1 MSNVADSLAYTSA
14 EGPAD
19 TAQSKREWN
28 LIFWLSVGW
37 LVILAVFIILGSAN
51 PLVPEIERDADLI
64 NAQPALTN
72 FWKDSCDPATESC
85 SRDDLVVGGL
95 FGNDDRGRDVLA
107 ITVDGGR
114 ISAFIAITV
123 TVIGIF
129 IGGAMGL
136 LAGYLRGGLDVVV
149 QIIVNVTLSVP
160 ALLLVI
166 FIVVVRGRSIWNVI
180 LAVSL
185 LAIPALARI
194 VRASTLQV
202 ADREYVKAAEV
213 LGVKRRS
220 ILVREVLP
228 NVMPTM
234 ISFAFL
240 TTGIILVAEGGL
252 AFLGL
257 SVESPSITWGRI
269 ISDGRADFREA
280 PFVVLAPS
288 MILFFTVLSLNLVG
302 DHLLKRY
309 DIKEAGL

>member
-1 MSNVADSLAYTSA
+1 MTNIADNLAHTSSA
-14 EGPAD
+14 GPPD
-19 TAQSKREWN
+19 TPESKREWDI
-28 LIFWLSVGW
+28 IFWFSVGW
-37 LVILAVFIILGSAN
+37 LVVLVVFVLLGSAN

-64 NAQPALTN
+64 NAQPAITN
-72 FWKDSCDPATESC
+72 FFKESCDPEVERC
-85 SRDDLVVGGL
+85 GRDDLVVGGL

-107 ITVDGGR
+107 TTVDGGR
-114 ISAFIAITV
+114 ISLFIAVTV
-123 TVIGIF
+123 TAIGIVF
-129 IGGAMGL
+129 GGALGL
-136 LAGYLRGGLDVVV
+136 LAGYLKGRVDILV
-149 QIIVNVTLSVP
+149 QIIINVTLSIP

-202 ADREYVKAAEV
+202 ADREFVKAAEV
-213 LGVKRRS
+213 LGVKKAS
-220 ILVREVLP
+220 ILLREVLP

-240 TTGIILVAEGGL
+240 TTGIILVAEGAL

-269 ISDGRADFREA
+269 IADGRNDFREA
-280 PFVVLAPS
+280 AHVVLAPS
-288 MILFFTVLSLNLVG
+288 IILFLTVLSLNLIG
-302 DHLLKRY
+302 DKLLKRY
-309 DIKEAGL
+309 DIREAGL

>member
-1 MSNVADSLAYTSA
+1 MSNVADNLAYTSKA
-14 EGPAD
+14 GPPD
-19 TAQSKREWN
+19 TVDSKREWN

-37 LVILAVFIILGSAN
+37 LVILVVFILLGSAN
-51 PLVPEIERDADLI
+51 PLVPEIERNADLI

-72 FWKDSCDPATESC
+72 FWKDSCDPEVERC
-85 SRDDLVVGGL
+85 GRDAFVVGGL

-114 ISAFIAITV
+114 ISAFIALVV
-123 TVIGIF
+123 TAIGIF
-129 IGGAMGL
+129 VGGALGL
-136 LAGYLRGGLDVVV
+136 LAGYLKGWIDVVV
-149 QIIVNVTLSVP
+149 QIIINVTLSVP

-202 ADREYVKAAEV
+202 ADREFVKAAEV
-213 LGVKRRS
+213 LGVKKGS
-220 ILVREVLP
+220 ILFREVLP

-269 ISDGRADFREA
+269 ISDGRADFRDS
-280 PFVVLAPS
+280 PWVVLTPS

-309 DIKEAGL
+309 DVRGSGL